1 MAHFFFFWTG
11 TSGAVTRTRILALA
25 VRSGSRAEQL
35 FGVGT
40 VIAPS
45 TIAQALRG

>member
-11 TSGAVTRTRILALA
+11 TSGAVTPPTINFI
-25 VRSGSRAEQL
+25 RAEI
-35 FGVGT
+35 VA
-40 VIAPS
+40 IAPS